1 MTVTITVVIGIG
13 IIVKTRINERNNYS
27 SKH

>member
-1 MTVTITVVIGIG
+1 MTVTITVIIGMG